1 MRDILPRTF
10 VMQHVL
16 CSVTVSCRKGR
27 SGNVFF
33 SHLNFVEGMDS
44 RCLRELG
51 YVPYRLGKRLNER
64 MMEFFPLQESLII
77 QPTEPIDP

>member
-1 MRDILPRTF
+1 M
-10 VMQHVL
+10 
-16 CSVTVSCRKGR
+16 
-27 SGNVFF
+27 
-33 SHLNFVEGMDS
+33 NFVEGMDS

-64 MMEFFPLQESLII
+64 MLEFFPLQESLII